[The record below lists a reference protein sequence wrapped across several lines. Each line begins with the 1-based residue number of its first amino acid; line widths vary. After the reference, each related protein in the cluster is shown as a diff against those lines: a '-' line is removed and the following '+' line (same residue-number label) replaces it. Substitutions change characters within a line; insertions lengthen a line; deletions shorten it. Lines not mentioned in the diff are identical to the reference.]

1 MALKTFYNND
11 NTSFNS
17 SHSKSLPGNLSA
29 IPQKAVSQSCC
40 GSSHKENN
48 IEKTHEEPALKT
60 PCNNENTSFNGS
72 NSKQAIPKEAISS
85 NSYNNVKSRR
95 FSLNGSDKA
104 ETIYSTSFS
113 KGSRTIPE
121 KDTSEGSKSLPG
133 LTPPETSKLC
143 YCKSC
148 QTKPHQPCAP
158 GQCTTMID
166 KGQLAKVTTSKVSPG
181 AKSSP
186 KVHVS
191 AQTSKRSKSSCCKWL
206 KSTFRTSRSSG
217 TSPAP
222 KAPDCTSKATG
233 SDSLQNNDCMCAP
246 KGCCIAELCRKTSG
260 FMVNFQ

>member
-1 MALKTFYNND
+1 MALKTFHYND
-11 NTSFNS
+11 KTSFNS
-17 SHSKSLPGNLSA
+17 SHSKSLPENLSA
-29 IPQKAVSQSCC
+29 IPQKAVSKTSSKSCC
-40 GSSHKENN
+40 SSSHKENN
-48 IEKTHEEPALKT
+48 IEKTSY
-60 PCNNENTSFNGS
+60 NNENTSFNGS
-72 NSKQAIPKEAISS
+72 QNRKQAITKETISS

-121 KDTSEGSKSLPG
+121 KDTSEGSKSLPEV
-133 LTPPETSKLC
+133 TPPETSKLC

-166 KGQLAKVTTSKVSPG
+166 KGQLAKVTTSKVSPS

-246 KGCCIAELCRKTSG
+246 KGCCIPELCRNTSG
-260 FMVNFQ
+260 FMVNFH